1 MYMLCPY
8 RAPEVVVSCI
18 LFQTIHFIMY
28 MNTTSS
34 KAAYFTIQYFG
45 TYGTWH

>member
-18 LFQTIHFIMY
+18 LFKKIYFIMY
-28 MNTTSS
+28 MNTTPS